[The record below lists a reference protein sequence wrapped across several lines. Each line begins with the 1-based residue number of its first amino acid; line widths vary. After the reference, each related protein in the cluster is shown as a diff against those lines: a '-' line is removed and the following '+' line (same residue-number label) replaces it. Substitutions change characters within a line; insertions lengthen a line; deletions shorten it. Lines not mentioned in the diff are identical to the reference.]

1 MAFVWIRGAQVRCAE
16 KSPFTLSSLGGLDLV
31 SHAML
36 RHVKGHATPNR
47 PRRRLNRMGPFG
59 SAMRPGTY
67 RAKAITRDGMTGWC
81 RRGAIASLG
90 ERHEVW
96 TRKRRRANR
105 RHQQE
110 IFHDVDKYYKC
121 APNGPRR
128 ADAPIQVVDLTCVS
142 LFAPGWRTF
151 CF

>member
-90 ERHEVW
+90 DRHEVW
-96 TRKRRRANR
+96 TSKRHVGQIDAISRKYFTMSTNITNVRRTGRVAR
-105 RHQQE
+105 MHQ
-110 IFHDVDKYYKC
+110 FK
-121 APNGPRR
+121 
-128 ADAPIQVVDLTCVS
+128 S
-142 LFAPGWRTF
+142 LI
-151 CF
+151 